1 MAKIRRISDRP
12 QNLFETNWL
21 KNALLVME
29 SLVAA
34 PEHDQLLD
42 RYRRA
47 MAAYTGAVDA
57 MEELEGQDRFRAQL
71 QALEAHLACESAW
84 NEVMQHQPERIR

>member
-1 MAKIRRISDRP
+1 MLYK
-12 QNLFETNWL
+12 F
-21 KNALLVME
+21 ME
-29 SLVAA
+29 CLVAS

-42 RYRRA
+42 EYRRA

-57 MEELEGQDRFRAQL
+57 MEDLEGENRFRAQL

-84 NEVMQHQPERIR
+84 NAVMRRQPERIR